1 MTAMAYELNPAEVLA
16 LTAALPERTRLAHLL
31 AARGLCPRCRGDR
44 AFRRAVDDLTEAHRK
59 DLPAILREA
68 KKTAAQ
74 LMADA
79 ATLAASCFS
88 VSTVFFFAAIL
99 LTPPPARSRP
109 R

>member
-1 MTAMAYELNPAEVLA
+1 MPDYRLNPAAVLA
-16 LTAALPERTRLAHLL
+16 LTADLPPKPSLAYLL
-31 AARGLCPRCRGDR
+31 AARGLRPRCRGDR

-79 ATLAASCFS
+79 ATLAGG
-88 VSTVFFFAAIL
+88 
-99 LTPPPARSRP
+99 
-109 R
+109 